1 MTTNS
6 VRKVS
11 IAATN
16 RTTREL
22 GKLFNRLGSEQHP
35 RGRILISYRNAARAL
50 RDILRR
56 QTGTLALFEAQE
68 VLDGLRR
75 DVRDVASKTLQAAV
89 TLGQQQATTEYEAWG
104 LEGGLG
110 ASGNVDMFLDGWL
123 GVVDQQ
129 ARESL
134 AIILAGGDSALI
146 LGDETRQGLL
156 RPDTVIS
163 NGARWLTSA
172 TVLTFSDWLSGPIQ
186 QTGEVWGK
194 QAIPVIDLR
203 TTNCCLEVAGQVVEF
218 DKPFKLTGV
227 PRFADEM
234 EWSPFHWYC
243 RTSIAMVPMRL
254 AEDELTQRILSDAQ
268 TELAERQI
276 AREQALETLQRI
288 VELGAKP
295 DGRHRIDDSDEVSEL
310 RTEYVRLKR
319 RGGNVEGGG

>member
-1 MTTNS
+1 MSNRSTS
-6 VRKVS
+6 L
-11 IAATN
+11 AATY
-16 RTTREL
+16 RTVREL
-22 GKLFNRLGSEQHP
+22 GKLFDKLGNEQHP
-35 RGRILISYRNAARAL
+35 RGRVLVSYRNAIRAL

-75 DVRDVASKTLQAAV
+75 DVQSIASETLQAAV
-89 TLGQQQATTEYEAWG
+89 TLGQQQATTEYTAWELTG
-104 LEGGLG
+104 DLG
-110 ASGNVDMFLDGWL
+110 IAGNADMFLDSWMGM
-123 GVVDQQ
+123 VDQQ
-129 ARESL
+129 SREAL

-156 RPDTVIS
+156 RPEPVIS

-172 TVLTFSDWLSGPIQ
+172 AVLTFSDWLSGPIQ

-268 TELAERQI
+268 VELAEREV
-276 AREQALETLQRI
+276 ARERALETLQRI

-310 RTEYVRLKR
+310 RTEYVKLKR
-319 RGGNVEGGG
+319 RAGTASDS

>member
-1 MTTNS
+1 MNNRRAS
-6 VRKVS
+6 VV
-11 IAATN
+11 AAN

-22 GKLFNRLGSEQHP
+22 ARLFDKLGSAQHP
-35 RGRILISYRNAARAL
+35 RGRVLVSYRNAARAL

-68 VLDGLRR
+68 VFDSLRR
-75 DVRDVASKTLQAAV
+75 DVRDIASETLQAAV
-89 TLGQQQATTEYEAWG
+89 TLGQQQAATEYEAWG

-110 ASGNVDMFLDGWL
+110 TSGNADMFLDSWL
-123 GVVDQQ
+123 GMVDQQ

-172 TVLTFSDWLSGPIQ
+172 AVLTFSDWLSGPIQ
-186 QTGEVWGK
+186 QTGETWGK
-194 QAIPVIDLR
+194 QAVPVIDLR
-203 TTNCCLEVAGQVVEF
+203 TTNCCLEVAGQIVAF

-254 AEDELTQRILSDAQ
+254 AQDELTQQILSDTRA
-268 TELAERQI
+268 ELAEREI

-319 RGGNVEGGG
+319 RGGSVDDGS